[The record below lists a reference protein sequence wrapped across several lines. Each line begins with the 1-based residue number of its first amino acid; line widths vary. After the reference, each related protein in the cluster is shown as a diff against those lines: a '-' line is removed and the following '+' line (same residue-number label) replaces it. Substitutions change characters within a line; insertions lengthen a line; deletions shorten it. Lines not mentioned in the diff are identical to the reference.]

1 MNKKIIATLVAA
13 ATLGL
18 SSMASASI
26 EEGKLVIWVNGDKSY
41 DGIAAV
47 GKKFTEEQGVP
58 VEVAHPDGVENK
70 FQQAASTG
78 NGPDIFMWAHDRFGE
93 WAKAGLLCELNPD
106 KAVQDKF
113 QKFAWDALTIDGKI
127 YGYPMSVEA
136 IGLIC
141 NKKLAPKAP
150 ENFEDFAKLDADL
163 QKKGKRA
170 VMWDYTNPYFS
181 YPLIAA
187 NGGYVFKK
195 TAPGQYDVKDPGVN
209 NAGALQG
216 VQFLTDMVKNK
227 VMDKGVDYGVM
238 DSNFSKGDVAC
249 IINGPWSWANY
260 DGKVEYTVN
269 PLPKL
274 AGKPAKAFVGV
285 QGLAINAQSP
295 NKDLAIEFI
304 QNYLLTDKGLEVV
317 NNDKKIGAAALKSFQ
332 KKLESDPRIKATMA
346 NAVNGEPMPNVA
358 EMNRFWSS
366 FQTALKNATVGRQT
380 VKVALD
386 TAAQRI
392 SQ

>member
-26 EEGKLVIWVNGDKSY
+26 EEGKLVIWVNGDKAY

-47 GKKFTEEQGVP
+47 GKKFTEDQGVP

-93 WAKAGLLCELNPD
+93 WAKAGLLSELNPD

-163 QKKGKRA
+163 QKNGKRA
-170 VMWDYTNPYFS
+170 IMWDYTTPYYS
-181 YPLIAA
+181 YPIIAA

-195 TAPGQYDVKDPGVN
+195 TSPGQYDVKDTGVN
-209 NAGALQG
+209 NAGAVQG

-227 VMDKGVDYGVM
+227 VMEKGVDYGVM
-238 DSNFSKGDVAC
+238 DSTFSKGDVAC
-249 IINGPWSWANY
+249 IISGPWSWANY
-260 DGKVEYTVN
+260 DGKIDYTVN
-269 PLPKL
+269 ALPKL
-274 AGKPAKAFVGV
+274 AGKPSKAFVGV

-304 QNYLLTDKGLEVV
+304 QNYLLTDAGLEVV

-332 KKLESDPRIKATMA
+332 KKLESDPRIKATMT

-358 EMNRFWSS
+358 EMNRFWSA
-366 FQTALKNATVGRQT
+366 FGQALKNATVGRQT
-380 VKVALD
+380 VKEALD

-392 SQ
+392 TQ